1 MSTQSSETTGTRY
14 SVDRHGNGWA
24 IYRGRD
30 VMHHGWNLGQ
40 LSECSEDT
48 VRLVEGALNAA
59 SVRLL
64 DDEIEWE
71 GKRRA
76 VFAHLY
82 LMTGE
87 RDRYKMLF
95 EQVQPSMDRMQ
106 RRIEELVAAAAA
118 AAAGA
123 AAQATTPAAT
133 VLSGLRELAAECRC
147 LEGLGNEVI
156 ASRIERFVEALGQS
170 A

>member
-1 MSTQSSETTGTRY
+1 MSSQSAEPTGTRY
-14 SVDRHGNGWA
+14 TVERHGNGWA

-59 SVRLL
+59 TVRLL
-64 DDEIEWE
+64 DDEIDWE
-71 GKRRA
+71 GRRRA

-106 RRIEELVAAAAA
+106 RRIEELK
-118 AAAGA
+118 A
-123 AAQATTPAAT
+123 AAQSTAPVAT
-133 VLSGLRELAAECRC
+133 VLSGLRELAAECRG
-147 LEGLGNEVI
+147 LEGLGSEVI
-156 ASRIERFVEALGQS
+156 ASRIERFVEALQS